1 LSCSIKNCSTWVD
14 SYISYYFF
22 HEIVNILK
30 QFPLHSSNV
39 TIFSLP
45 SELEDEDIIAQ
56 VLLFFL
62 AGFDTAST
70 LLCFASH
77 QLAVHL
83 EVQTRLQEEIDE
95 TLQEN
100 GGKFTYEALHNMKY
114 LDMVVNGEQNNT
126 VPLCGQMID
135 CHCGSFVSFL
145 GDAIEMYGS

>member
-1 LSCSIKNCSTWVD
+1 MKHL
-14 SYISYYFF
+14 ISKGTQKFQ
-22 HEIVNILK
+22 IVNTLK
-30 QFPLHSSNV
+30 QFSLDSSNV

-83 EVQTRLQEEIDE
+83 EVQARLQQEIDE

-100 GGKFTYEALHNMKY
+100 GRKLTYEALHNMKY
-114 LDMVVNGEQNNT
+114 LDMVVNGERNNT
-126 VPLCGQMID
+126 VPLCGQMNA
-135 CHCGSFVSFL
+135 CQCGSFVSFI
-145 GDAIEMYGS
+145 GDAT

>member
-1 LSCSIKNCSTWVD
+1 MGTEK
-14 SYISYYFF
+14 FQ
-22 HEIVNILK
+22 IVNILK
-30 QFPLHSSNV
+30 QIPLDSSNV
-39 TIFSLP
+39 TIFALP
-45 SELEDEDIIAQ
+45 SELEDEDITAQ

-83 EVQTRLQEEIDE
+83 EVQNRLQEEIDE

-114 LDMVVNGEQNNT
+114 LDMVVNGEKNST
-126 VPLCGQMID
+126 VPLCGQMIA
-135 CHCGSFVSFL
+135 CHCGSFISFL
-145 GDAIEMYGS
+145 GDAV

>member
-1 LSCSIKNCSTWVD
+1 MNHL
-14 SYISYYFF
+14 ISNGTQKFQT
-22 HEIVNILK
+22 VNILK
-30 QFPLHSSNV
+30 QFPLDSSNV

-100 GGKFTYEALHNMKY
+100 GGEFTYEALNNMKY
-114 LDMVVNGEQNNT
+114 LDMVVNGERNNT
-126 VPLCGQMID
+126 VPLCGQMIA
-135 CHCGSFVSFL
+135 CHYGSFVSFL
-145 GDAIEMYGS
+145 GDAM